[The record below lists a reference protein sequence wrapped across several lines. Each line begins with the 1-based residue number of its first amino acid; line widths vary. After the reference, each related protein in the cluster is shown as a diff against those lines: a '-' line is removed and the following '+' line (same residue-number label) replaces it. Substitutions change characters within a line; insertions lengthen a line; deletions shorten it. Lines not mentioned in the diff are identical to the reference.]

1 MRVSRSFSAMAVIA
15 ALELATFIPAH
26 CEPPN
31 SSPTVSLPLQSP
43 PIFLSSS
50 PLLIR
55 IFKEESQLELWM
67 RKGERFEL
75 FASYPIC
82 SWSGT
87 LGPKEYEGDRQAPEG
102 FYTVDLRQLGASG
115 RHPYAIDVGYPNV
128 FDRSLGRTGSH
139 ILLHGGCRSLG
150 CFAMTDPIM
159 DHLYVLAELA
169 LRAGQEHIQVHI
181 FPFRMTEANLQQH
194 ANSRWY
200 AFWSNLRQGYD
211 LFEATRMA
219 PVVHACQ
226 GSYLLTRNEE
236 AASDQC
242 ISLPPAPEEEA
253 KINPGARAS
262 TGVRALLA
270 SRANRARLRLPPVRT
285 AGALVHSRD
294 NVVECARLWTRNT
307 GVSRQNWDAIC
318 KRLDFQPKGL
328 LRSVHRQPRHG
339 QLPRT

>member
-1 MRVSRSFSAMAVIA
+1 
-15 ALELATFIPAH
+15 
-26 CEPPN
+26 
-31 SSPTVSLPLQSP
+31 
-43 PIFLSSS
+43 
-50 PLLIR
+50 
-55 IFKEESQLELWM
+55 M

-102 FYTVDLRQLGASG
+102 FYTVDLKQLAASG
-115 RHPYAIDVGYPNV
+115 RHPHAIDVGYPNV

-150 CFAMTDPIM
+150 CFAMTNPIM
-159 DHLYVLAELA
+159 DQLYALADQA
-169 LRAGQEHIQVHI
+169 LRAGQDYIQVHI
-181 FPFRMTEANLQQH
+181 FPFRMTEAKLQQH
-194 ANSRWY
+194 ANSRWF

-211 LFEATRMA
+211 LFEAARMA

-226 GSYLLTRNEE
+226 GSYLLTLHEPTRAPET
-236 AASDQC
+236 ATAPDQC
-242 ISLPPAPEEEA
+242 VNLPPAPGEMA
-253 KINPGARAS
+253 KINPG
-262 TGVRALLA
+262 GPALFA
-270 SRANRARLRLPPVRT
+270 GNRARLRFSPVRT

-294 NVVECARLWTRNT
+294 NVVECARLWTRDT

-318 KRLDFQPKGL
+318 KRLDFQPKRL
-328 LRSVHRQPRHG
+328 LRSVHRQPRNS